1 MTMHKKIFSCLTA
14 IFAVFMLSHTS
25 SAQKLHPQYIYC
37 KVDFQF
43 SRQVKGW
50 KVNMFVDYGQ
60 ADTVK
65 IQQDGGLYK

>member
-1 MTMHKKIFSCLTA
+1 
-14 IFAVFMLSHTS
+14 MLSHTS
-25 SAQKLHPQYIYC
+25 SAQQLHPQYIYC

-65 IQQDGGLYK
+65 IQQDSGLYK